1 MKLDFTNKVV
11 LITGA
16 AGGFGVDAAKSF
28 AQRGAKLALVDLSME
43 ALEGV
48 AKETGLSADKYLL
61 VATDVSKEDNIVNYV
76 NKTKEKFGRIDIFFN
91 NAGIEGVVSKLAD
104 YPSDI
109 FNKVIDIN
117 VKGGYLG
124 MKYVL
129 QVMREQKCGSVIN
142 VSSVAGLAGMPDL
155 SAYVTSKFA
164 IIGMTRS
171 AAVENAP
178 LGIRIN
184 AICPAMINTRMMRS
198 VEQGMGGEE
207 AAQAKAAFEQAI
219 PLGRYGEVEEISSL
233 VMYLASDEASFITG
247 VFLPIDGGFTA

>member
-1 MKLDFTNKVV
+1 MKLDFTDKVL
-11 LITGA
+11 LITGG

-28 AQRGAKLALVDLSME
+28 AKKGAKIVLVDLSME
-43 ALEGV
+43 ALENA
-48 AKETGLSADKYLL
+48 AKEVNLPTEQLLLIPAD
-61 VATDVSKEDNIVNYV
+61 VGKEDNIIDYV
-76 NKTKEKFGRIDIFFN
+76 KQTKEKFARIDIFFN
-91 NAGIEGVVSKLAD
+91 NAGIEGVVSKLVD

-117 VKGGYLG
+117 VKGAYLG

-129 QVMREQKCGSVIN
+129 QVMREQKSGVIVN

-184 AICPAMINTRMMRS
+184 AICPAMVNTRMMRS
-198 VEQGMGGEE
+198 VEEGMGGEN
-207 AAQAKAAFEQAI
+207 AAQAKAAFEETI

-233 VMYLASDEASFITG
+233 VMFLASEEAAFITG

>member
-1 MKLDFTNKVV
+1 MKLDFTDKVV
-11 LITGA
+11 LITGG
-16 AGGFGVDAAKSF
+16 AGGFGVDAAKEF
-28 AQRGAKLALVDLSME
+28 AKRGAKLALVDLSME
-43 ALEGV
+43 ALEDV
-48 AKETGLSADKYLL
+48 AKDLNLPADKYLL
-61 VATDVSKEDNIVNYV
+61 VAADVSKEDNIVNYV

-104 YPSDI
+104 YPSDM

-117 VKGGYLG
+117 IKGAYFG

-129 QVMREQKCGSVIN
+129 QVMREQKSGSIIN

-178 LGIRIN
+178 LGIRVN

-219 PLGRYGEVEEISSL
+219 PMGRYGEVDEISNL
-233 VMYLASDEASFITG
+233 VMFLASEKASFITG

>member
-11 LITGA
+11 LITGG
-16 AGGFGVDAAKSF
+16 AGGFGVDAARSF
-28 AQRGAKLALVDLSME
+28 ASKGAKIALVDLSQE
-43 ALEGV
+43 ALDNV
-48 AKETGLSADKYLL
+48 AKELSLPADDLLL
-61 VATDVSKEDNIVNYV
+61 VAADVAKEDNIVSYV

-104 YPSDI
+104 YPSDV

-117 VKGGYLG
+117 VKGAYLG

-129 QVMREQKCGSVIN
+129 QVMREQNSGNIIN

-178 LGIRIN
+178 LGIRVN
-184 AICPAMINTRMMRS
+184 AICPAMVNTRMMRS
-198 VEQGMGGEE
+198 VEEGMAGEN
-207 AAQAKAAFEQAI
+207 AAQAKAAFEQTI

-233 VMYLASDEASFITG
+233 VMFLASEEAAFITG

>member
-1 MKLDFTNKVV
+1 MKLDFTDKIV
-11 LITGA
+11 LITGG

-28 AQRGAKLALVDLSME
+28 AQRGAKIVLVDLSME
-43 ALEGV
+43 ALEKA
-48 AKETGLSADKYLL
+48 AKEVNLAADRLLL
-61 VATDVSKEDNIVNYV
+61 VPADVAQEDNIINYV
-76 NKTKEKFGRIDIFFN
+76 KQTKEKFGRIDVFFN

-104 YPSDI
+104 YPSDV

-117 VKGGYLG
+117 VKGAYLG

-129 QVMREQKCGSVIN
+129 QVMQEQKAGAIIN

-178 LGIRIN
+178 SGIRVN
-184 AICPAMINTRMMRS
+184 AICPAMVNTRMMRS
-198 VEQGMGGEE
+198 VEEGMGGEN
-207 AAQAKAAFEQAI
+207 AAQAKAAFEETI

-233 VMYLASDEASFITG
+233 VMFLASEEAAFITG